1 MRDGACCDDTCCDA
15 RGVMHEYIMAIFLG
29 KSGNQEVGG
38 VCLMLSWVEISHC
51 VWRMHSEGTGLV
63 GRVVKGPFSLPPTW
77 RAASTQ
83 VPPTYMEGPWT
94 SERIIS
100 FYVAEKKKYFGTL
113 ANEVVW

>member
-1 MRDGACCDDTCCDA
+1 MFEFSAEADDLFAMSSDPC
-15 RGVMHEYIMAIFLG
+15 
-29 KSGNQEVGG
+29 S
-38 VCLMLSWVEISHC
+38 
-51 VWRMHSEGTGLV
+51 
-63 GRVVKGPFSLPPTW
+63 PTW

-100 FYVAEKKKYFGTL
+100 FYVAEKKIYFGTL

>member
-1 MRDGACCDDTCCDA
+1 
-15 RGVMHEYIMAIFLG
+15 
-29 KSGNQEVGG
+29 
-38 VCLMLSWVEISHC
+38 MLLRWVEISHC

-77 RAASTQ
+77 REASTQ
-83 VPPTYMEGPWT
+83 VPPTYMEGPWPWT

-100 FYVAEKKKYFGTL
+100 FYVAEKNIYFGTL

>member
-1 MRDGACCDDTCCDA
+1 MYKYTAICTCTGIHIPLDA
-15 RGVMHEYIMAIFLG
+15 I
-29 KSGNQEVGG
+29 S
-38 VCLMLSWVEISHC
+38 SWAS
-51 VWRMHSEGTGLV
+51 L
-63 GRVVKGPFSLPPTW
+63 LPPTW
-77 RAASTQ
+77 RVASMQ

>member
-1 MRDGACCDDTCCDA
+1 M
-15 RGVMHEYIMAIFLG
+15 
-29 KSGNQEVGG
+29 EV
-38 VCLMLSWVEISHC
+38 
-51 VWRMHSEGTGLV
+51 
-63 GRVVKGPFSLPPTW
+63 
-77 RAASTQ
+77 ASTQ

>member
-1 MRDGACCDDTCCDA
+1 
-15 RGVMHEYIMAIFLG
+15 
-29 KSGNQEVGG
+29 
-38 VCLMLSWVEISHC
+38 MLCNMDKTAMMVITWL
-51 VWRMHSEGTGLV
+51 R
-63 GRVVKGPFSLPPTW
+63 LPPTW

>member
-1 MRDGACCDDTCCDA
+1 MTN
-15 RGVMHEYIMAIFLG
+15 
-29 KSGNQEVGG
+29 KT
-38 VCLMLSWVEISHC
+38 LMLE
-51 VWRMHSEGTGLV
+51 
-63 GRVVKGPFSLPPTW
+63 FSAEADDLFAIAMCSDPCSPTW